1 MLHSTHARTVLVL
14 VLFLLP
20 LDGRSAEEPVLG
32 PGGRDGVMKLDG
44 PWRLELD
51 PKDAGVGQRWFG
63 RELSQKVRLPGTLPG
78 QGIGDDVAVQ
88 TQWTGSIIDRSWFT
102 SARYDKYRQ
111 AGNIKVPF
119 WLQPD
124 KYYAGAAWY
133 QRDIEVPPDWK
144 GRHVVLFLERP
155 HGQTRVWLDDREV
168 GQLYALGTPHEY
180 EMGLL
185 QPGRHRLTILMDNRM
200 AVDVGPDSHS
210 VSDHTQGNWNGIV
223 GRMELRADP
232 PIWIADVQVYPQN
245 DSKVKV
251 SVVLRKERPL
261 GETAKLTVVLRDRPD
276 GREVARASQ
285 AVHMMDRIRD
295 DARGHRHETLT
306 AAKVHLQLKLNEP
319 PKTWDE
325 FAPALYSA
333 EVRLEVR
340 DPAEADA
347 AEVTFGFR
355 ELAAQGTQFMLN
367 GRKAFFRGTLECC
380 IFPRTG
386 HPPVDVQEWK
396 RIIGVCKAHGLN
408 MIRFHSWCPPEAA
421 FVAADEL
428 GFYLQV
434 ECSSWANTTTGLGL
448 GKPIDEWIYQE
459 ADRILRHYGNHPSF
473 MLLLYGNE
481 PGGNHQAFL
490 GKWVEHYKA
499 KDPRRLVSGGA
510 GWPEIPANQFH
521 VSPGPRIHAWGQG
534 LKSRINAGPPET
546 RTDYRDYI
554 AKRSVPVI
562 SHEIG
567 QWCVYPNFDEIPKYT
582 GYLKPRNFEIFRD
595 FLNAGG
601 MRGLA
606 HEFLIAS
613 GKLQA
618 LCYKEEIE
626 SALRTSGMG
635 GFQLLD
641 LHDFPG
647 QGTALV
653 GVLDPFWE
661 AKGYVTADEFRRF
674 CGPTVPLARLDKR
687 VFTTDETLAAD
698 VEVAHFGPAPLAGAA
713 VAWRLV
719 GDDGKMTATGK
730 LPARDIPM
738 DNGTA
743 LGAIRIALQNVP
755 APARYRLVVSIP
767 AAQAE
772 NDWDVWVYPA
782 KAAAEAPNDVT
793 IADDLDDK
801 ALAALQG
808 GGKVLLLVPPKRVK
822 GNVAL
827 GFSSIF
833 WNTAWTRGQAPHT
846 LGVLCDPKHPAL
858 SSFPTDSHANW
869 QWWYL
874 VSRGGAM
881 VLNDLPSEISPIV
894 RVIDDWFTARRLGLV
909 FEVRCGGGS
918 LLVCSID
925 LSGDLADNPVAR
937 QLRAS
942 LLAYMSGPK
951 FRPAIQVTPGLVR
964 RLMMGPSAM
973 RRLGARVAGVS
984 SFEEGYEGD
993 KAIDGDPSTMWHT
1006 RWTGDLP
1013 PFPHEIRIALD
1024 KPATIHGVRLT
1035 PRQDNN
1041 PNGTI
1046 KDYELYVSAG
1056 GKDWGK
1062 PVAKGTLSKD
1072 FSPKTVELSKPAT
1085 GRHVRLVVL
1094 SGHSTKGTWASLA
1107 ELELDA
1113 SVEIS
1118 TAEIIRLLEQ
1128 ESIAR
1133 IFTTHSQMI
1142 LIGLSNGQ
1150 AFFGTYKHAEAGKYA
1165 SDPKL
1170 SDVGNLV
1177 SHILARRPK
1186 DQVEDILIAG
1196 E

>member
-1 MLHSTHARTVLVL
+1 MFLSTRARAVLVFT
-14 VLFLLP
+14 LFLLP
-20 LDGRSAEEPVLG
+20 LAAVAADKASPP
-32 PGGRDGVMKLDG
+32 PGGRGGLIKLDG
-44 PWRLELD
+44 QWRLELD
-51 PKDAGVGQRWFG
+51 RRDLGIPQRWFA
-63 RELSQKVRLPGTLPG
+63 RELTGKVNLPGTLTA
-78 QGIGDDVAVQ
+78 QGIGDDVTLQ
-88 TQWTGSIIDRSWFT
+88 TEWTGSIIDRSWFT
-102 SARYDKYRQ
+102 SPRYEKYRTP
-111 AGNIKVPF
+111 GNLKVPF
-119 WLQPD
+119 WLQPT

-133 QRDIEVPPDWK
+133 QREIEIPPDWK
-144 GRHVVLFLERP
+144 GRHAVLFLERP
-155 HGQTRVWLDDREV
+155 HGQTHVWLDDREV
-168 GQLYALGTPHEY
+168 ASLYALGTPHEY
-180 EMGLL
+180 EMGLI
-185 QPGRHRLTILMDNRM
+185 QPGRHSLTVRLDNRM
-200 AVDVGPDSHS
+200 VVDVGPNSHS

-223 GRMELRADP
+223 GRMELRSTP
-232 PIWIADVQVYPQN
+232 PIWIDDVQVYPSN
-245 DSKVKV
+245 DGSVRV
-251 SVVLRKERPL
+251 SVALRKDEPL
-261 GETAKLTVVLRDRPD
+261 GDMVEVEVVIRDRSS
-276 GREVARASQ
+276 GLQVARANKT
-285 AVHMMDRIRD
+285 VRVMDMIRD
-295 DARGHRHETLT
+295 DSPGHRQLT
-306 AAKVHLQLKLNEP
+306 VTGATCELVAKLNAP
-319 PKTWDE
+319 PRLWDE
-325 FAPALYSA
+325 FSPALYVA
-333 EVRLEVR
+333 EVHLVPQ
-340 DPAEADA
+340 DPARADSA
-347 AEVTFGFR
+347 KTTFGFC
-355 ELAAQGTQFMLN
+355 ELKTQGTQFVLN
-367 GRKAFFRGTLECC
+367 GHKAFFRGTLECC

-386 HPPVDVQEWK
+386 HPPVDVEEWK

-421 FVAADEL
+421 FVAADEM
-428 GFYLQV
+428 GFYFQV

-448 GKPIDEWIYQE
+448 GKPIDKWIYEE

-473 MLLLYGNE
+473 LLLLYGNE
-481 PGGNHQAFL
+481 PGGKHQAFL

-499 KDPRRLVSGGA
+499 KDPRRLVAGGA

-521 VSPGPRIHAWGQG
+521 VSPGPRVQAWGQG
-534 LKSRINAGPPET
+534 LKSRINARPPET
-546 RTDYRDYI
+546 RTDYRDYV
-554 AKRSVPVI
+554 AKRTVPVI

-567 QWCVYPNFDEIPKYT
+567 QWCVYPNFEEIPKYT

-595 FLNAGG
+595 FLDAAGMG
-601 MRGLA
+601 KLA
-606 HEFLIAS
+606 RDFLIAS

-626 SALRTSGMG
+626 SALRTPGMG

-661 AKGYVTADEFRRF
+661 FKGYVTAEEYRRF

-698 VEVAHFGPAPLAGAA
+698 VEMAHFGPAPLKGAQA
-713 VAWRLV
+713 TWRLV
-719 GDDGKMTATGK
+719 GDDGKAAAEGT
-730 LPARDIPM
+730 LPARDVPI

-743 LGAIRIALQNVP
+743 LGSIRIDLRDVP
-755 APARYRLVVSIP
+755 SPARYKLVVSLP
-767 AAQAE
+767 AAKAE

-782 KAAAEAPNDVT
+782 KVQADPPAGVT
-793 IADDLDDK
+793 VAIDLDEK
-801 ALAALQG
+801 ALAALKD
-808 GGKVLLLVPPKRVK
+808 GGKVLLLVPPKLVK
-822 GNVAL
+822 SKVAL

-846 LGVLCDPKHPAL
+846 LGILCDPKNPAL
-858 SSFPTDSHANW
+858 AAFPTDSHSNW

-874 VSRGGAM
+874 VSRAGAM
-881 VLNDLPSEISPIV
+881 VLDEMPDGLAPIV
-894 RVIDDWFTARRLGLV
+894 RVIDDWFTARPLALAL
-909 FEVRCGGGS
+909 EVRCGGGS

-925 LSGDLADNPVAR
+925 LSGDLGDNPVAR

-942 LLAYMSGPK
+942 LLAYMG
-951 FRPAIQVTPGLVR
+951 RPAFQPKVEVTVDQVRG
-964 RLMMGPSAM
+964 MMTGPAAM

-993 KAIDGDPSTMWHT
+993 KAIDGDVSTMWHT

-1041 PNGTI
+1041 LNGTI
-1046 KDYELYVSAG
+1046 KDYELYVSAD
-1056 GKDWGK
+1056 GKNWDK
-1062 PVAKGTLSKD
+1062 PVAKGALSKD

-1085 GRHVRLVVL
+1085 GRYVRLVVL
-1094 SGHSTKGTWASLA
+1094 SGHATKGTWASLA
-1107 ELELDA
+1107 ELELDT

-1118 TAEIIRLLEQ
+1118 TAEIIRLLER

-1133 IFTTHSQMI
+1133 IFTTHAQVI
-1142 LIGLSNGQ
+1142 LIGLSDGQ
-1150 AFFGTYKHAEAGKYA
+1150 VFFGTYKHAEAGKYA
-1165 SDPKL
+1165 SDPEL

-1186 DQVEDILIAG
+1186 DQVKGILIAG